1 MKQLLELDQT
11 LFPHPKHRKKWS
23 EHEISS
29 QGRTERSYPFG
40 NGKWVLFGMQK
51 YI

>member
-29 QGRTERSYPFG
+29 QGHTERGYPF
-40 NGKWVLFGMQK
+40 GKWVLLGMQK
-51 YI
+51 YLKA